1 MASENELAAILTAS
15 LTPSLDLKQPP
26 VAISFADTVPRGVQ
40 MHSGRVPAGCS
51 FWQDGAATAFAT
63 TAADHSLCAIGVYT
77 HNLQPSPA
85 QQTDLMD
92 ALKVF
97 GELDYVRSEDLQLIP
112 VLGSQPGYVV
122 YAPLADSPLPPD
134 VVLLFV
140 NANQTLILSEATQ
153 QVENQN
159 APAMGRPA
167 CAIVPQV
174 MNTDRAALSL
184 GCCGARAYL
193 DVLTDDVAVFAIPG
207 AKLEAYV
214 RRIEALAKANGI
226 LANFHKIRRKTIAAG
241 GTPTIKES
249 LAALTS

>member
-1 MASENELAAILTAS
+1 VLA
-15 LTPSLDLKQPP
+15 
-26 VAISFADTVPRGVQ
+26 
-40 MHSGRVPAGCS
+40 
-51 FWQDGAATAFAT
+51 
-63 TAADHSLCAIGVYT
+63 
-77 HNLQPSPA
+77 
-85 QQTDLMD
+85 
-92 ALKVF
+92 
-97 GELDYVRSEDLQLIP
+97 
-112 VLGSQPGYVV
+112 SQPAYVM
-122 YAPLADSPLPPD
+122 YAPLAESPLPPD

-174 MNTDRAALSL
+174 MNTGRAALSL

-207 AKLEAYV
+207 TKLEAYV
-214 RRIEALAKANGI
+214 RRIEALTKANGI

-241 GTPTIKES
+241 GTPTIKDS
-249 LAALTS
+249 LAALAP